1 MADTRG
7 KKVLLISYRF
17 APWGGGGVQRT
28 LKFTRYLPEFGWQ
41 PIVHTALNPHW
52 PIRDESLLAEV
63 PPAARV
69 YRTPT
74 FEFERFEARLA
85 ALARGRAARPS
96 SDSSPAPVAPRAEPA
111 RGAARGGLARRIP
124 DAVERRLLV
133 PDAQIAWLPAALLRS
148 LWIARREG
156 VAVVFTTSPPNSVHL
171 LGRLVARALRR
182 PWVAD
187 FRDPWTDGM
196 RRRRAYVGN
205 PGRERREAAAEE
217 RVMRDAA
224 HVIVTAE
231 PLRQRF
237 LEKYAFLAPERVS
250 LITNGYD
257 PADYP
262 GGTERRLLEPGRF
275 HLVGT
280 GNIEADFDAL
290 PLFRAVAALVA
301 EGSALGRE
309 LVVTLVGAK
318 RGKYDTALRD
328 LGLTE
333 RVRYPGWVSYRD
345 SLRYL
350 EESDALLM
358 CAITQTSG
366 RGDKLPAKGFEYLWA
381 RKPVLCLSAPGV
393 ATDLL
398 DEAGLGVV
406 IDPADEPAIQ
416 ATLRDFHAARD
427 RPPRGN
433 TDYIERF
440 SRRRLTGELAAI
452 FDRLAPRG

>member
-1 MADTRG
+1 LDTRG
-7 KKVLLISYRF
+7 KKVLLLSYRF
-17 APWGGGGVQRT
+17 PPWGGGGVQRT

-41 PIVHTALNPHW
+41 PIVHTSRNPHW

-63 PPAARV
+63 PPEARV
-69 YRTPT
+69 YRTPAL
-74 FEFERFEARLA
+74 EFERFAGRLA
-85 ALARGRAARPS
+85 ALGRGRAARPS
-96 SDSSPAPVAPRAEPA
+96 ADGGPKRVPPRAPE
-111 RGAARGGLARRIP
+111 GAKGGRARRMS
-124 DAVERRLLV
+124 DAVERRLV
-133 PDAQIAWLPAALLRS
+133 PDPQIAWLPAALVRS

-156 VAVVFTTSPPNSVHL
+156 VSVVYTTSPPNSIHI
-171 LGRLVARALRR
+171 LGRLVARALRL

-217 RVMRDAA
+217 RVIRDAA
-224 HVIVTAE
+224 HVVVTAE

-237 LEKYAFLAPERVS
+237 LEKYAFLTPERVS

-262 GGTERRLLEPGRF
+262 NGNERLLLDPGRF

-290 PLFRAVAALVA
+290 PLFRALASLVA
-301 EGSALGRE
+301 EGSDVGRE
-309 LVVTLVGAK
+309 LVVTHVGAK
-318 RGKYDTALRD
+318 RGKYDAALRD

-350 EESDALLM
+350 QESDALLM

-381 RKPVLCLSAPGV
+381 RRPVLCLSAPGV

-398 DEAGLGVV
+398 REAGLGVV
-406 IDPADEPAIQ
+406 IDPADEAAIR

-427 RPPRGN
+427 RPPPGN
-433 TDYIERF
+433 TAYIARF
-440 SRRRLTGELAAI
+440 DRRRLTGELAAI
-452 FDRLAPRG
+452 FDRLAPRS

>member
-1 MADTRG
+1 MGTGG
-7 KKVLLISYRF
+7 KKVLLLSYRF
-17 APWGGGGVQRT
+17 PPWGGGGVQRT

-41 PIVHTALNPHW
+41 PIVHTSRNPDW
-52 PIRDESLLAEV
+52 PIRDESLLAQV
-63 PPAARV
+63 PVEAHV
-69 YRTPT
+69 YRTPAL
-74 FEFERFEARLA
+74 EFERFAKRLM
-85 ALARGRAARPS
+85 ALGGAKTGRPS
-96 SDSSPAPVAPRAEPA
+96 SNGHSGPVAPRAERAP
-111 RGAARGGLARRIP
+111 GAARGGLARRMS
-124 DAVERRLLV
+124 DAVESHVLI
-133 PDAQIAWLPAALLRS
+133 PDAQIAWLPAALIRS
-148 LWIARREG
+148 LWIARREE
-156 VAVVFTTSPPNSVHL
+156 VSLVFTTSPPNSIHL
-171 LGRLVARALRR
+171 LGRLVARAIGR

-205 PGRERREAAAEE
+205 PRRARREAAAEE
-217 RVMRDAA
+217 RVIRDAA

-231 PLRQRF
+231 PLRERF
-237 LEKYAFLAPERVS
+237 LEKYPFLSPDRVS

-262 GGTERRLLEPGRF
+262 GGSERRLLEPGRF

-280 GNIEADFDAL
+280 GNIEADFDAQ

-301 EGSALGRE
+301 EGGALGRE

-318 RGKYDTALRD
+318 RGKYDAALRE
-328 LGLTE
+328 LGLAE
-333 RVRYPGWVSYRD
+333 RVRYPGWVPYRE

-381 RKPVLCLSAPGV
+381 RKPVLCLSAPGE

-398 DEAGLGVV
+398 RDAGLGVV
-406 IDPADEPAIQ
+406 VDPADEAGIKN
-416 ATLRDFHAARD
+416 ALRDFHAARD
-427 RPPRGN
+427 QPSRAN
-433 TDYIERF
+433 TSYIERF
-440 SRRRLTGELAAI
+440 DRRRLTGTLAEI
-452 FDRLAPRG
+452 FDRLAGA